1 MAILLRRNSKKDAN
15 FSMSNNLLI
24 EGDIV
29 NLIEVDNKYANTG
42 MPASILIRFSKYRHP
57 LWANLDCYD
66 YVRRNNG

>member
-15 FSMSNNLLI
+15 FSMSNRLLI

-29 NLIEVDNKYANTG
+29 NLIEVDNKYANAG
-42 MPASILIRFSKYRHP
+42 MPASILIRFSKYKRP